1 MVVRGMKKRA
11 PLLHLVGTWL
21 YCNGAEKMVV
31 RGTNERV
38 LQQQNMVS

>member
-31 RGTNERV
+31 RGMKKRALV
-38 LQQQNMVS
+38 LQFVGT